1 MKKIVFL
8 ILILAVLLLAVACE
22 NEAVTTAPE
31 TTADADTTL
40 PITTS
45 EAIFR
50 TDSIKAI
57 TLYGQYGGG
66 EGEKVP
72 DENLFEFTTW
82 LKTFEIDKEAE
93 KPLSPGT
100 NTYWVEIEYSDG
112 TVVKKGLDAV
122 EIEGRLYYVKHSK
135 APEWFQTILPEPFVT
150 TKPMPLAYPESYTA
164 ELGCVQSCCGGV
176 ITDVREKFDVISPSV
191 ETYSSDELPE
201 SFRDHS
207 LTVDSTE
214 AERIAVLKRMFETL
228 AEEEMDWALYSV
240 SVETEVRVMGI
251 PKKYDHFVS
260 AKDCAEGAEI
270 NYCFVFRRTISGYLT
285 QADYMAHT
293 EADGTV
299 WFVSAVSAVNLNR
312 FADVEIEREAL
323 DAVVQRLG
331 GQGVTISATL
341 CTGTKSLYL
350 VVDAAKELGDGSV
363 HVETIA
369 SKYFILIAQ
378 LVTE

>member
-1 MKKIVFL
+1 MKKFIFL
-8 ILILAVLLLAVACE
+8 ISILAVLFLAVACG

-66 EGEKVP
+66 EGEKVD
-72 DENLFEFTTW
+72 DEYLPELTAW
-82 LKTFEIDKEAE
+82 LKSFAIDKEADN
-93 KPLSPGT
+93 PLPPGT

-122 EIEGRLYYVKHSK
+122 EVAGRLYYVKHAE
-135 APEWFQTILPEPFVT
+135 APEWLQTILPEPFVA
-150 TKPMPLAYPESYTA
+150 TKPMPLVYPDSYTA

-214 AERIAVLKRMFETL
+214 AERIAVLKRMFEAL
-228 AEEEMDWALYSV
+228 AEEEMDLALYSV

-251 PKKYDHFVS
+251 PKKYDHFVP

-270 NYCFVFRRTISGYLT
+270 NYCFEFRRNICGYST
-285 QADYMAHT
+285 QASYTVHT
-293 EADGTV
+293 EADGEV
-299 WFVSAVSAVNLNR
+299 WFVSVVSAVNLNR
-312 FADVEIEREAL
+312 FADVELDREAL
-323 DAVVQRLG
+323 DAILQKLSG
-331 GQGVTISATL
+331 KNVTVSATL
-341 CTGTKSLYL
+341 CTGAKSLYL